1 MAIQKYVSDVKTLN
15 WSSDIVYDRL
25 SNLEFLNS
33 LFNPENLEQAKQQMG
48 DKADK
53 FNVEDFTADMDSCSF
68 TISPVGKIGLRIV
81 ERQELKS
88 LKISNDAGPIDFTI
102 WIQLLPVNEFSSK
115 LRLTIHTELNMMMK
129 MMVGKKL
136 KEGVNQVAEGFTQIP
151 FGNLPSANQGEYLK

>member
-1 MAIQKYVSDVKTLN
+1 MGVQKYVSDVKILS
-15 WSSDIVYDRL
+15 WSNDIVYDRL

-33 LFNPENLEQAKQQMG
+33 LFNPDNLEQAKQQMG

-53 FNVEDFTADMDSCSF
+53 FNIENFTADRDSCSF

-102 WIQLLPVNEFSSK
+102 WIQILPVDNFYSK

-136 KEGVNQVAEGFTQIP
+136 KEGINQIAEGFTQIP
-151 FGNLPSANQGEYLK
+151 FGSIPSAN